1 MTTLDEQARVL
12 VARREAAVRH
22 EYNHWLEGVREAGRS
37 PTLAE
42 YHRWSQFDDNL
53 FWRLQCGD
61 HLNLLDEAI
70 ARIASF
76 FGGAHHV

>member
-1 MTTLDEQARVL
+1 MNTEEEPTSVS
-12 VARREAAVRH
+12 H

-70 ARIASF
+70 ARVDSF
-76 FGGAHHV
+76 FGGGRHV